1 MRSKGVE
8 NMDAVLRLPGD
19 DYSTSEVARA
29 QLASGSPEMARKA
42 NGASSGI
49 SAAIGSSGADAAHRA
64 QDDFLATLAHELRN
78 PLTPIAAALKLM
90 ALKDDTVFIYERGVI
105 TRQLANLSR
114 LVDDMLD
121 VVRASREGTQICY
134 ERCAIRSVLTH
145 AAEITHHL
153 MQLRRHKVSMTLP
166 SDEIHCNGDPGRL
179 VQVFS
184 NLLTNAARYTP
195 DGGRIEIRATIDGAA
210 CQIAVIDNGQGIA
223 ADVLPH
229 LFDLYF
235 QGIQVP
241 EQARVGFGIGLNL
254 VKDLVNRHGGSVSA
268 HSQGVGRGSEFVVR
282 LPLARALRSTNNYT
296 TVTHE
301 SSHE

>member
-1 MRSKGVE
+1 
-8 NMDAVLRLPGD
+8 MDAVSRLPAD
-19 DYSTSEVARA
+19 ACSTADFARA
-29 QLASGSPEMARKA
+29 QPANGSAEIARKT
-42 NGASSGI
+42 NGI
-49 SAAIGSSGADAAHRA
+49 SAGTAPGIGSSDPEAAHRA

-121 VVRASREGTQICY
+121 VVRASRDGAQICY
-134 ERCAIRSVLTH
+134 EQCAIRSVLTH
-145 AAEITHHL
+145 AAEITNHL
-153 MQLRRHKVSMTLP
+153 MQLRRHTMSMTLP
-166 SDEIHCNGDPGRL
+166 SEEIHCNGDPGRL

-195 DGGRIEIRATIDGAA
+195 DGGRIEIRATVDGAV

-235 QGIQVP
+235 QGIQAP
-241 EQARVGFGIGLNL
+241 EKARVGFGIGLNL

-268 HSQGVGRGSEFVVR
+268 YSQGVGRGSEFVVR
-282 LPLARALRSTNNYT
+282 LPLARAVQSTNSHT
-296 TVTHE
+296 TVTHA
-301 SSHE
+301 SHRGEMMR